1 MSDAPRRERRSPMVM
16 LLDAAM
22 RLAISAQ
29 SGPKPRLEVPGGR
42 RRGIGW
48 LMLGGAGALVAAAG
62 ATVVII
68 ALLNGTAGLS
78 SLAPHAPTRTPVVS
92 ASAAAS
98 VTASP
103 AASPSTRT
111 PASSTSPAP
120 GSKAARP
127 PGAPAVPPTAVPLTA
142 RYAAGDGG
150 IGLLGYAAGVTIA
163 NPGPAEHDG
172 WRITLT
178 LPRPTLQVAEVSG
191 AVASQDGA
199 TWTFEP
205 DNTTR
210 SVPGGGSVR
219 ITFEVRGAT
228 LLTAAPRGCQIDDRP
243 CAGVGASENASG

>member
-1 MSDAPRRERRSPMVM
+1 MSDVPRRERRSPMVM

-29 SGPKPRLEVPGGR
+29 SGPKPRLEVPGRR

-62 ATVVII
+62 AAVVII
-68 ALLNGTAGLS
+68 ALLKGPAGLA
-78 SLAPHAPTRTPVVS
+78 SLAPHTPTRTPVVS
-92 ASAAAS
+92 APAAPS

-103 AASPSTRT
+103 AVSPTTRT
-111 PASSTSPAP
+111 PGSPTSPAP
-120 GSKAARP
+120 GSKSVRP
-127 PGAPAVPPTAVPLTA
+127 PAAPPAAQAVPLTA
-142 RYAAGDGG
+142 RYAASDGG

-205 DNTTR
+205 DRTTR
-210 SVPGGGSVR
+210 SVPGGGSVQ
-219 ITFEVRGAT
+219 ITFQVRGAT
-228 LLTAAPRGCQIDDRP
+228 LLTAAPRDCRIDDRP
-243 CAGVGASENASG
+243 CAGVGASANASG